1 MIEKTVQDM
10 VTALAV
16 IVNAEAGTWDRAA
29 AYFYGAPGKF
39 AYTIY
44 GRAEKRCANY
54 GTCNGQGG
62 EASVNTAIG
71 QALTANDAATV
82 IKYIKVLY
90 CQNVLRSANKID
102 QNMDDPIEIIGEG
115 QAFWRFLRPW
125 MKAYSVD
132 AVKIFDRMFST
143 TYHPQAANNY
153 NYCIAKKYFDAFL
166 TTTMGTANAAAT
178 ALGSLDEVPSGVTC
192 PTDGNGLITTSSG
205 VFTMIVTDA
214 GTYTL
219 KSVDNDM
226 GASLQLSEAVKKV
239 VDVLVAGTDTDIQ
252 VFASGMYEYTSLKG
266 IADAADGD
274 TADAF
279 ETHHGSDWISAI
291 ITDATSA
298 SSVYSTA
305 VAKAKAIEA
314 TVMHTIATQSIIS
327 DLEHATQSEHSHTDA
342 QKKAYWDSAAAKYF
356 GTTDARSYAMYTRA
370 NKRGANYGQLTG
382 AYSATNKAIIDAFN
396 GAVTEANANTIVK
409 NLKVIYTQSTLR
421 YVFKFNE
428 DLANGDDWTGNR
440 AEAFAFYNN
449 IAPYVK
455 AADSAGHDAIAAFLD
470 PTVSHSSCNNYHYCK
485 AKSVL
490 KAYDTAV
497 WALVGTFESDDEV
510 TCPATLPASGVIAC
524 SGSSATPA
532 PSLSPAGNVTSPPP
546 PPMPLILDDD
556 DAGERPGVAGVFIA
570 LTIMALVNV

>member
-1 MIEKTVQDM
+1 M
-10 VTALAV
+10 
-16 IVNAEAGTWDRAA
+16 
-29 AYFYGAPGKF
+29 
-39 AYTIY
+39 
-44 GRAEKRCANY
+44 
-54 GTCNGQGG
+54 
-62 EASVNTAIG
+62 
-71 QALTANDAATV
+71 
-82 IKYIKVLY
+82 LY
-90 CQNVLRSANKID
+90 CQNVLWSANKID

-115 QAFWRFLRPW
+115 QAFRRILAPW
-125 MKAYSVD
+125 MTAHSND
-132 AVKIFDRMFST
+132 AAKIFERMFST
-143 TYHPQAANNY
+143 ELIPQAANNY
-153 NYCIAKKYFDAFL
+153 NYCIAKKYIDSFL
-166 TTTMGTANAAAT
+166 TSVMGTANAAAT
-178 ALGSLDEVPSGVTC
+178 ALGSLNEVPSGVTC
-192 PTDGNGLITTSSG
+192 PTDGNGLITTSKGLITS
-205 VFTMIVTDA
+205 IATDA

-219 KSVDNDM
+219 KSVDNDV

-327 DLEHATQSEHSHTDA
+327 DLEHASQSEHSHTTS
-342 QKKAYWDSAAAKYF
+342 QKNAYWDSAAAKYF
-356 GTTDARSYAMYTRA
+356 GTTDARSYSMYTRA
-370 NKRGANYGQLTG
+370 NKRGANYGQLMGSGST
-382 AYSATNKAIIDAFN
+382 AYSATNKAILDAFN
-396 GAVTEANANTIVK
+396 GAVSTANANIIVE

-440 AEAFAFYNN
+440 AEAFAYYNN

-455 AADSAGHDAIAAFLD
+455 AADAAGHDAIAAFLD
-470 PTVSHSSCNNYHYCK
+470 PTVDHSSCNNYHYCK

-497 WALVGTFESDDEV
+497 WNSVGTFESDDEV

-532 PSLSPAGNVTSPPP
+532 PSSGPIAGNGTSPPP
-546 PPMPLILDDD
+546 PPPPLILDDD